1 MLYLIEKLKQSSLI
15 FYTNH
20 ENKENQKKKKIFN
33 KLMFT
38 SIFIY
43 MYKHNN
49 YIYNNKYK
57 RNINYVYFEISNAK

>member
-1 MLYLIEKLKQSSLI
+1 M
-15 FYTNH
+15 
-20 ENKENQKKKKIFN
+20 
-33 KLMFT
+33 
-38 SIFIY
+38 Y